1 MLINQRHDL
10 CARLTSI
17 PADIHGFVCCCI
29 AAQKFALGDSVC
41 VMCEVGMS
49 AQVRARPMPRTA
61 NLVGSEQ
68 RFFVPFLARVHEA

>member
-1 MLINQRHDL
+1 
-10 CARLTSI
+10 
-17 PADIHGFVCCCI
+17 
-29 AAQKFALGDSVC
+29 VC